1 MEYAEKFSRVG
12 LERSIGMTAVCTK
25 GDLAATVRERVSQC
39 RAELSIAEGTLTDF
53 LLKLAQALLIPSDK
67 ADIESGTSEL
77 LGESFADPR
86 GTASDYR
93 PTVLFGSES
102 LELS

>member
-1 MEYAEKFSRVG
+1 
-12 LERSIGMTAVCTK
+12 MTVVCTK
-25 GDLAATVRERVSQC
+25 GDLAATVGERVSQC
-39 RAELSIAEGTLTDF
+39 RAELSIAEGSLTDF
-53 LLKLAQALLIPSDK
+53 LLKLAQAVLVPSDK
-67 ADIESGTSEL
+67 ADIESSTGEL
-77 LGESFADPR
+77 LGESLADPR